1 MPFYKTTEAESYYD
15 NLESKNID
23 DILYEI
29 HLEDL
34 KAVKAVGKVK
44 NQLSRLITKVI
55 DQLETGGRLFYIGA
69 GTSGRLGVL
78 DASECPPTFGTKP
91 DKVIGL
97 IAGGD
102 KALRKSI
109 ENAEDDINQ
118 AWKDLTKYKI
128 NSCDFLIGIAASGT
142 TPYVLGG
149 LKQAHK
155 NNIPTGCITSN
166 KNSPISK
173 LSDFP
178 IEVIVG
184 PEYLTG
190 SSRMKAG
197 TAQKLILNSIT
208 TSAMIKLGRVK
219 GNKMI
224 DMQLSNVKLK
234 ERAEKIVMDATGANI
249 LDAKKLLKKY
259 SSVRIAISEY
269 KKK

>member
-1 MPFYKTTEAESYYD
+1 MKKTTEQVSNHN
-15 NLESKNID
+15 NLDKMDTLSLLKGINEEDKKVATSVEAVIPKIE
-23 DILYEI
+23 EI
-29 HLEDL
+29 VN
-34 KAVKAVGKVK
+34 AIF
-44 NQLSRLITKVI
+44 SRMEK
-55 DQLETGGRLFYIGA
+55 GGRLFYIGA
-69 GTSGRLGVL
+69 GTSGRLGIV

-128 NSCDFLIGIAASGT
+128 NSGDFLIGIAASGT

-178 IEVIVG
+178 IEVIV
-184 PEYLTG
+184 
-190 SSRMKAG
+190 
-197 TAQKLILNSIT
+197 
-208 TSAMIKLGRVK
+208 
-219 GNKMI
+219 
-224 DMQLSNVKLK
+224 
-234 ERAEKIVMDATGANI
+234 
-249 LDAKKLLKKY
+249 
-259 SSVRIAISEY
+259 
-269 KKK
+269 